1 MVLPRSYIDYL
12 VFLKYSL
19 GRTVTLPENL
29 TSLDWN
35 GLYSFACNQAIAGVC
50 YQGILKVN
58 TYMEDYEKKLTI
70 KDVFNDNRITEEQ
83 MMTWANV
90 AKVIERR
97 NIRANEAV
105 SRFASYMRK
114 RDLGFFVFK
123 GQTVGCLYEWPE
135 ARTSGD
141 VDFYVCQADWN
152 KMLDDVSRRTN
163 CHFTDKH
170 VEFSDGGI
178 AYEMH
183 HSIATFAKK
192 THQHYWDCLV
202 EEDLALNRRQ
212 LVHDGQKNSYQN
224 VVNIADELVPT
235 LSPTIYAVY
244 LFVHI
249 YHHFMKEGVGLRQF
263 CDWLVFLRVNK
274 NKIDRS
280 KLHDILETLGYVKA
294 YKAFGCILVDQLGLA
309 AEEFPYVLGGED
321 RKWEK
326 AILDVVFS
334 GGNFGQ
340 YGRRTAKAGI
350 LHSVETGFRSI
361 AHVCRFYSLSP
372 QENLLLIPKLLSLS
386 LKKRV
391 VK

>member
-1 MVLPRSYIDYL
+1 MVRNGQHANLL
-12 VFLKYSL
+12 FLSFCLNPKAE
-19 GRTVTLPENL
+19 LPECL
-29 TSLDWN
+29 SAMDWE
-35 GLYSFACNQAIAGVC
+35 GLYHFACEQAVAGIC
-50 YQGILKVN
+50 YQGIEKVN
-58 TYMEDYEKKLTI
+58 AYLKQHEGEISSQNVFHDNTISEDLMLSWVEAAVGIRK
-70 KDVFNDNRITEEQ
+70 
-83 MMTWANV
+83 
-90 AKVIERR
+90 R

-152 KMLDDVSRRTN
+152 KMLNNVSRRTN

-372 QENLLLIPKLLSLS
+372 QESLLLIPKLLSLL